1 MNYRLLFFL
10 ILFLCNRST
19 AQEEVP
25 DGVVIMINPVRWGTI
40 VYVKSEELT
49 KRKLLNE
56 FKVLNREVFDG
67 CHLENGNYESWYCNK
82 EPAMVFQGLDGY
94 GNKSKEVMLC
104 EENNFFSKYKYFNK
118 EMFIK
123 YNCIVAYLDIESDLY
138 EFYTILEWFGDDA

>member
-1 MNYRLLFFL
+1 MRARVGGVRHTVESSMNYRLLFFL

-82 EPAMVFQGLDGY
+82 GKLVLQ
-94 GNKSKEVMLC
+94 
-104 EENNFFSKYKYFNK
+104 
-118 EMFIK
+118 
-123 YNCIVAYLDIESDLY
+123 
-138 EFYTILEWFGDDA
+138 